1 MKCCYS
7 FLALDD
13 NQVLH
18 ILQLKLD
25 SASKLRSLLSMQVVC
40 ALCSHSLL
48 TVNSVFPVYGYFL
61 LFSCSCL
68 SIHPRSWRPPP
79 PPSLSPPSHTHR
91 SDVVLG
97 RTTVSPCLK
106 SFLLWVAAVAH
117 LSKVRHPQQS
127 LTRDVNYYYSSPR
140 DALKK

>member
-79 PPSLSPPSHTHR
+79 PPPPFSLSSLTHAQIWCR
-91 SDVVLG
+91 FGTDNRESLPEILLVMG
-97 RTTVSPCLK
+97 CGCRT
-106 SFLLWVAAVAH
+106 
-117 LSKVRHPQQS
+117 PQQS
-127 LTRDVNYYYSSPR
+127 ASSPAKSDSR
-140 DALKK
+140 RELLLQLTAWCA